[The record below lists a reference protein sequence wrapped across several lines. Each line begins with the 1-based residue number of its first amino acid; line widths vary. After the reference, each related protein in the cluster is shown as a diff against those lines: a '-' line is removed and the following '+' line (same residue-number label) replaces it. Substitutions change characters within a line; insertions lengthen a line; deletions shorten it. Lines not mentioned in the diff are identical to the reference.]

1 LVHEQDESEIMI
13 HRKSYRIEAN
23 LGVVSQDEGV
33 LDRHSE
39 VMGMLAAIKDSI
51 VPAKEIS
58 TSLLEEHRRD
68 MQEALRLKSEL
79 DSIYEAIERT
89 KREIATLKYAGAQ
102 GKEITRVTDEL
113 GAIVTG
119 TETATNS
126 ILAAA
131 ERIDDLS
138 SNLSSRL
145 AGSDQDIAREILD
158 HVISIFEACNF
169 QDITGQRISKVVGA
183 MKFVEERVHHMME
196 IWGGMESFKDVKTID
211 DPKRQGEKA
220 LLNGPALAYDN
231 GVTSQDAIDA
241 LFN

>member
-1 LVHEQDESEIMI
+1 MNPK
-13 HRKSYRIEAN
+13 KSYRIEAS
-23 LGVVSQDEGV
+23 LGVISQDEGTFE
-33 LDRHSE
+33 RHSE
-39 VMGMLAAIKDSI
+39 IMGMLATIKESI

-68 MQEALRLKSEL
+68 MQEALRLKAEL

-89 KREIATLKYAGAQ
+89 KREIATLRYAGAQ

-131 ERIDDLS
+131 ERIDELS

-145 AGSDQDIAREILD
+145 SGGDQDISREILD
-158 HVISIFEACNF
+158 NVISIFEACNF
-169 QDITGQRISKVVGA
+169 QDITG
-183 MKFVEERVHHMME
+183 
-196 IWGGMESFKDVKTID
+196 
-211 DPKRQGEKA
+211 
-220 LLNGPALAYDN
+220 
-231 GVTSQDAIDA
+231 
-241 LFN
+241 

>member
-1 LVHEQDESEIMI
+1 MREQNENKIMI

-23 LGVVSQDEGV
+23 LGVVSNDEGV
-33 LDRHSE
+33 LERHSE
-39 VMGMLAAIKDSI
+39 VMGMLSAIKESI

-68 MQEALRLKSEL
+68 MQEALRLKAEL

-89 KREIATLKYAGAQ
+89 KKEIATLRYAGAQ

-196 IWGGMESFKDVKTID
+196 IWGGMESFKDVETID
-211 DPKRQGEKA
+211 DPKRQGDKA

-231 GVTSQDAIDA
+231 GVTSQDDIDA